1 MWLPSSS
8 HWVALSSLVEV
19 GGESINLMEERGQ
32 CWADFWRVVKGGQMT
47 ERWRKSH
54 GGCRSWVGI
63 GCSPHSAMIFSGKAQ
78 AFNTG
83 RGEGTLQMWMG
94 ILKADASCEN
104 VWEFTALVGAVG
116 WLRPLPGWLKGSISL
131 HISSFK
137 NDVYIPRCFPFLL
150 QSLSVL
156 GLLCFADFQFSC
168 VQLQHPR
175 RPCPSPTPGVYPNI
189 CSLSRWYHSTISA
202 SVIPF
207 SFCPQSSLASGSFQM
222 SQFFASG
229 GLSIGV
235 SAPASVLPMNTQDWS
250 PLGWTGWISLQS
262 KGLKSL
268 ADFKH

>member
-83 RGEGTLQMWMG
+83 RGEGTLQTWMG

-156 GLLCFADFQFSC
+156 DCFALQIFSS
-168 VQLQHPR
+168 VV
-175 RPCPSPTPGVYPNI
+175 SNSSTPGVPVHHQLPEFTQTYVHWVGDTIQP
-189 CSLSRWYHSTISA
+189 SQPLSSPSPSA
-202 SVIPF
+202 
-207 SFCPQSSLASGSFQM
+207 LN
-222 SQFFASG
+222 
-229 GLSIGV
+229 
-235 SAPASVLPMNTQDWS
+235 LP
-250 PLGWTGWISLQS
+250 
-262 KGLKSL
+262 
-268 ADFKH
+268 